1 MIAAG
6 ADFAFV
12 RNSSA
17 WAIGHDDG
25 DRIVVTHLAERKP
38 GRVALR
44 PSVTFRE
51 CAHDLATAGARVVMA
66 DIHYREAAR
75 EAFEPFG
82 ITLRST
88 PPTHEPHVEFRR
100 QLLENVID
108 LRAVASERLAKQ
120 LAAVRGTSG
129 SGDAI
134 KITLDAAADGSHGD
148 LVAALV
154 LVAWQLRHVRQR
166 ARASGGRRERGRS
179 DADEILT
186 PRRSTR

>member
-25 DRIVVTHLAERKP
+25 ERIVVTHLTERRP

-51 CAHDLATAGARVVMA
+51 CAHDLVTAGARIVMA
-66 DIHYREAAR
+66 DIHYRESAR

-82 ITLRST
+82 ITLRGT
-88 PPTHEPHVEFRR
+88 PATHEPHVEFRR
-100 QLLENVID
+100 QLLEDVID

-120 LAAVRGTSG
+120 LAAVRGTDG
-129 SGDAI
+129 SGDKI
-134 KITLDAAADGSHGD
+134 KITLETAADGSHGD

-166 ARASGGRRERGRS
+166 ARASGGRRERGR
-179 DADEILT
+179 ALT
-186 PRRSTR
+186 PREDAR